1 MCWEIS
7 DIWSCVRGRSM
18 RVSDDDI
25 RKYCLKTCIREL
37 RINVIAQDVE
47 SARAKGTKIMFRSTG
62 RVDLISFCVA
72 PWRKTSQPPSSH
84 SFTGQEMFI
93 SLNNCN
99 PESDYPW

>member
-37 RINVIAQDVE
+37 RINVIAQEVE
-47 SARAKGTKIMFRSTG
+47 SARAR
-62 RVDLISFCVA
+62 
-72 PWRKTSQPPSSH
+72 
-84 SFTGQEMFI
+84 GQK
-93 SLNNCN
+93 
-99 PESDYPW
+99 